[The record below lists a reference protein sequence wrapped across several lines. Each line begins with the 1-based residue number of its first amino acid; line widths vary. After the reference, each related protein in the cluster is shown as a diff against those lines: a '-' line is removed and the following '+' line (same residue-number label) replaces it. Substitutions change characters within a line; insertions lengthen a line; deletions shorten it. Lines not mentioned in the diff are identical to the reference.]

1 MVVKKQLKEGIVFWT
16 FLVGD
21 SLPTICIF
29 YGIVI
34 RMYFRDHD
42 PPHFHAT
49 YGEHEALVSIQGAVI
64 LNGKLPAHTA
74 RLVKDWAMARQAQ
87 LRDNWQRARAGEPL
101 EKIAGLDVD

>member
-1 MVVKKQLKEGIVFWT
+1 MNKQLKERTLGIVG
-16 FLVGD
+16 FLIGGC
-21 SLPTICIF
+21 LPTISFF

-42 PPHFHAT
+42 PPHFHAA

-64 LNGKLPAHTA
+64 LNGKLPARTA

-87 LRDNWQRARAGEPL
+87 LRDNGQRARAGEPL
-101 EKIAGLDVD
+101 ERIAGLDAD